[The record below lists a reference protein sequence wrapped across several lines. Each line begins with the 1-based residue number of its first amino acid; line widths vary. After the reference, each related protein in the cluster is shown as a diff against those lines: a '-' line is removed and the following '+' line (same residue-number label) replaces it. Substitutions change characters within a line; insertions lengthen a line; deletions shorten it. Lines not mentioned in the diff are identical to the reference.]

1 MYIGWIGCGK
11 MGTGMISRLITS
23 GHSVT
28 IYNRTQ
34 EKTDSLVAKGAIQAH
49 SPREA
54 VIKADIIFSTV
65 TDDEA
70 SCAVWE
76 GKDGIAFGLQDH
88 AIAIDCSTLS
98 LTRCVTLCNYITN
111 NSGAYFLTA
120 PLIGSSQ
127 DAAEGSLIFLLGG
140 NPDILPKI
148 NDILIL
154 MSKNVTYVGSNVQAM
169 ALKLALTAST
179 SIQIMLQI
187 ELLNFLKTNE
197 LNTSM
202 ITLFNNLPFTKGT
215 MDMIDTL
222 TATDQFSQL
231 FPLDLIHKD
240 LSNLILSQH
249 FMHLTPALTTAA
261 RDIYA
266 RATIEEKCLKF

>member
-1 MYIGWIGCGK
+1 MNIGWIGCGK

-169 ALKLALTAST
+169 AL
-179 SIQIMLQI
+179 
-187 ELLNFLKTNE
+187 
-197 LNTSM
+197 NTSM